1 MKVLET
7 MLQIETEALQIVE
20 QAKIEA
26 NEIRKKAREDAKQ
39 LVIDGKQRMQEQLQQ
54 EIKALE
60 DEANSRRAHIVQE
73 TEQRLV
79 ALEKSAQGRIEP
91 TAQYVVSLLLQ
102 QEGL

>member
-1 MKVLET
+1 MKALET